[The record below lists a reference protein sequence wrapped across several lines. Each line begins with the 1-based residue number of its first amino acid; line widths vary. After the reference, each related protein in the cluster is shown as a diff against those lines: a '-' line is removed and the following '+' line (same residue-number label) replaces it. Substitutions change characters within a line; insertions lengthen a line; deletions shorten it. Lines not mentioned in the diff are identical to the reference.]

1 MPVGPK
7 RRGFPADPIIESQ
20 IRFYSPAVFPIES
33 DVKVPQVESRG
44 GTLREIGG
52 SANQH
57 VREIKSSL
65 IAVKRESAVALVVHL
80 SYWNVIPV
88 VVRAEFNRV
97 GTLDLGEVILQLVRL
112 GLLNPYHHILT

>member
-44 GTLREIGG
+44 GALREIGG
-52 SANQH
+52 CPNQH
-57 VREIKSSL
+57 VREIKSGL
-65 IAVKRESAVALVVHL
+65 IAVKRESAVALVIDLRNGQV
-80 SYWNVIPV
+80 VPV
-88 VVRAEFNRV
+88 VVGAEFDRV
-97 GTLDLGEVILQLVRL
+97 STLDLGEVVLQLVRF
-112 GLLNPYHHILT
+112 GLLNPYHHILS